1 MWLYLNDDEDQP
13 ERRVHKSKRSH
24 TRGASV
30 GVHKAWDNGGNGWL
44 VYVERREEEDVEKIK
59 NIKNV
64 RSVLVDDE
72 LSGVPSLQ
80 VEEV

>member
-1 MWLYLNDDEDQP
+1 
-13 ERRVHKSKRSH
+13 
-24 TRGASV
+24 
-30 GVHKAWDNGGNGWL
+30 VHKAWDNGGNGWL